1 MTTTQSVLLIILSV
15 FLALF
20 LGLAIA
26 LTVLTIKLV
35 KSVKRI
41 VLKAEEVVDSVETAA
56 EVVKN
61 ASGPLATLRVIKNI
75 VDLVNRKK

>member
-1 MTTTQSVLLIILSV
+1 MNTTESILLIILSV

-35 KSVKRI
+35 KSVKAI
-41 VLKAEEVVDSVETAA
+41 VVKAENVVDSVETAA

-61 ASGPLATLRVIKNI
+61 ASGPIATLRVIKNI
-75 VDLVNRKK
+75 VDLVQRKK

>member
-1 MTTTQSVLLIILSV
+1 MNTTESILLIILSV

-35 KSVKRI
+35 KSVKAI
-41 VLKAEEVVDSVETAA
+41 VVKAENVVDSVETAA

-61 ASGPLATLRVIKNI
+61 ASGPIATLRVIKNI
-75 VDLVNRKK
+75 VDLVQRKR